1 MGQQNEIQLILT
13 DDLITELCGRFE
25 HSVFAG
31 LQTKVYNPTDVHVEK
46 HFEGNHATCA
56 GLCSQLQYFINK
68 DDIDSA
74 NYNDEKDLTNDT

>member
-1 MGQQNEIQLILT
+1 MSDLKFIPT
-13 DDLITELCGRFE
+13 DELLGELCSRFE

-31 LQTKVYNPTDVHVEK
+31 LQSKVFSKNDCHTKK

-56 GLCSQLQYFINK
+56 GLCSQLQYLINK

-74 NYNDEKDLTNDT
+74 DYNDEKDIEKKIE